1 MKKSNQKKNV
11 INLALRDYTAKV
23 DSMALDESLTIAKR
37 FEDAPKG
44 KIFVDKSDL
53 R

>member
-44 KIFVDKSDL
+44 KIFEDKSDL